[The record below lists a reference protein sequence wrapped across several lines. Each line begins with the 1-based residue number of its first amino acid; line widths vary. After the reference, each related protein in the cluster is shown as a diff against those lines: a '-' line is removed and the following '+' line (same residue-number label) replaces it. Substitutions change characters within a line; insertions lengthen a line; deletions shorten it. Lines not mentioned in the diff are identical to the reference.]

1 MVSNDVRLL
10 SGERRI
16 KHHQWANLS
25 RKIIQIS
32 MKPHIN
38 SLEHAI
44 AETSHDYPGGIQAL
58 AEKISVNPGTLYNKC
73 NPGMPSHRLTLR
85 EAVDIMHHSRDVR
98 ILEVLCRET
107 HHACVPQAQFQH
119 IGDMA
124 LFDAWT
130 ASDMEHGKTAESIR
144 TALSDARI
152 DDQEYRAIH
161 AEMFADFARAL
172 EMLDRLNAFCSR
184 QPRNRPPTVTDL
196 KQAAFETV
204 EHYSGGLPQLARKM
218 GVREVDLHKKSSLDQ
233 PDEYLSL
240 QDTLSLMQETT
251 DFTVLH
257 AAAHLLDHACVL
269 IPRYHGEDD
278 MALLDAWSSWS
289 DERGDTVTAIH
300 QALIDGSIDR
310 QELAGI
316 EAEMF
321 KDFETELALLARL
334 ASMVQ

>member
-1 MVSNDVRLL
+1 
-10 SGERRI
+10 
-16 KHHQWANLS
+16 
-25 RKIIQIS
+25 
-32 MKPHIN
+32 MKPSIN

-107 HHACVPQAQFQH
+107 HHACVAPARFRH
-119 IGDMA
+119 VGDMA

-152 DDQEYRAIH
+152 DDPEYRAIH

-172 EMLDRLNAFCSR
+172 ELLDRLNAFCNNP
-184 QPRNRPPTVTDL
+184 PRNPPPAVTDL
-196 KQAAFETV
+196 KQAVFETV
-204 EHYSGGLPQLARKM
+204 QNYPGGLSQLARKM
-218 GVREVDLHKKSSLDQ
+218 GVREVDLHKKSSLEH
-233 PDEYLSL
+233 PDEHLSL
-240 QDTLSLMQETT
+240 QDALRLMHETT

-257 AAAHLLDHACVL
+257 AAAHLLNHACVL

-300 QALIDGSIDR
+300 QALIDGSIDP

>member
-1 MVSNDVRLL
+1 MS
-10 SGERRI
+10 I
-16 KHHQWANLS
+16 KNP
-25 RKIIQIS
+25 ID
-32 MKPHIN
+32 

-44 AETSHDYPGGIQAL
+44 AETSHDYPGGVQAL
-58 AEKISVNPGTLYNKC
+58 AEKMSVNPGTLYNKC

-107 HHACVPQAQFQH
+107 HHACVAQAQFQH
-119 IGDMA
+119 VGDMA

-130 ASDMEHGKTAESIR
+130 ASDIEHGKTAESIR
-144 TALSDARI
+144 AALSDARI
-152 DDQEYRAIH
+152 DDHEYRAIH

-172 EMLDRLNAFCSR
+172 EMLDRLNAFCNS
-184 QPRNRPPTVTDL
+184 QPRKLPPTVTDL
-196 KQAAFETV
+196 KQAVFETV
-204 EHYSGGLPQLARKM
+204 QNYSGGLSQLARKM
-218 GVREVDLHKKSSLDQ
+218 GVREVDLHKKSSLEL
-233 PDEYLSL
+233 PKEYMGL
-240 QDTLSLMQETT
+240 QDTLSLMRITA
-251 DFTVLH
+251 DFTVLQ
-257 AAAHLLDHACVL
+257 AVAHLLGHACVL

-300 QALIDGSIDR
+300 QALIDGSIDP

>member
-1 MVSNDVRLL
+1 
-10 SGERRI
+10 
-16 KHHQWANLS
+16 
-25 RKIIQIS
+25 
-32 MKPHIN
+32 MKPPIN

-44 AETSHDYPGGIQAL
+44 AVTSHDYPGGIQAL

-107 HHACVPQAQFQH
+107 HHACVAPARFRH
-119 IGDMA
+119 VGDMA

-152 DDQEYRAIH
+152 DIHEYRAIH

-172 EMLDRLNAFCSR
+172 ELLDRLNAFCNNP
-184 QPRNRPPTVTDL
+184 PRNPPPAVTDL
-196 KQAAFETV
+196 KQAVFDTV
-204 EHYSGGLPQLARKM
+204 QNYPGGLSQLAGKM
-218 GVREVDLHKKSSLDQ
+218 GVREVDLHKKSSPEH
-233 PDEYLSL
+233 PDEHLSL
-240 QDTLSLMQETT
+240 QDALSLMHETA

-257 AAAHLLDHACVL
+257 VAAHLLDHACVL

-289 DERGDTVTAIH
+289 DERGDTVAAIH
-300 QALIDGSIDR
+300 QVLIDGSIDP
-310 QELAGI
+310 QELVMI